1 MTEERSKRRLFPLIF
16 IVKFLKKSLLIK
28 KKNKTKQTKFE
39 SDVTVKLPFFEVNQ
53 LLVYL
58 LKQPFFSTLLP
69 IEVQQSLNR
78 LTIRF

>member
-1 MTEERSKRRLFPLIF
+1 MTEEQSKRRLFPLIY

-28 KKNKTKQTKFE
+28 KNKTKQTKVE
-39 SDVTVKLPFFEVNQ
+39 SDVTVKLPFFDVNQ

-69 IEVQQSLNR
+69 IEVEQSLNR
-78 LTIRF
+78 LTIRV